1 MARVGSAG
9 ESDQVEDGIGV
20 GSVED
25 GGGGGVTPGVSTIGW
40 ALSLELEPERE
51 SAAGLVMAARRV
63 ILPAPR
69 ERGPV
74 DDGLG
79 FWGRGRGA
87 GREEERNGDF
97 WRGRGD

>member
-1 MARVGSAG
+1 VGSAG

-40 ALSLELEPERE
+40 ALSLEPERE

-74 DDGLG
+74 DDRLG
-79 FWGRGRGA
+79 FLGRGRGA
-87 GREEERNGDF
+87 GREEEKNGDMG
-97 WRGRGD
+97 RGRGD